1 MATLKKRLRQMN
13 GSGGYNIIHLETS
26 SDVVLRSDGSTVEAG
41 VASKSDTDHKHSGAD
56 ITSGTVAAAR
66 LGTMTAATASMAGA
80 SGAVPAPAAGAQ
92 AKFLRGDATW
102 QVPTNTVACAYCG
115 TAAATAAKA
124 ASCSGYVLLNKSWL
138 IVTIAAANT
147 AVSAITL
154 NVNSKGAK
162 PIYIN
167 GAASSASNYTLPA
180 GTYLVYYDGT
190 RYQFRTD
197 GVIPVPVDTVPT
209 ASSLRAVTSG
219 GLYTALY
226 KNLAI
231 NDWSHVTD
239 IKIDAYGNVWKK
251 FSDNTLWNL
260 VEVRNTDTIYY
271 IDQTNGNDNNVGCT
285 TSTAWKNP
293 IIVQNQ
299 FSGNGKAI
307 HQSCTGYA
315 FTEKFISDYDLRN
328 STETT
333 GIYFPSA
340 RHLPGIK
347 LDASGHTITSNDG
360 TNLFNLYAYGMNFT
374 IIADSLVGAF
384 TGSGPKY
391 LIRGNDLGMLTV
403 NVKHMTK
410 LSTCP
415 SQVYGIV
422 AVGNTRCRITTSP
435 KFSDLRCCVK
445 ASDCAYVGGDA
456 TDTTSTFTVTGE
468 GDIYYVYVASGG
480 ARIYLPEIS
489 GTATFNTR
497 YVAGQAARIFTD
509 TNEYRAGRYQ

>member
-1 MATLKKRLRQMN
+1 MATLKQRLTYKN
-13 GSGGYNIIHLETS
+13 TSGTYDTIHLET
-26 SDVVLRSDGSTVEAG
+26 E
-41 VASKSDTDHKHSGAD
+41 KSCIVDFPETMPPSEHTHSGAD

-66 LGTMTAATASMAGA
+66 LGTMTAATASAAGA

-92 AKFLRGDATW
+92 AKFLRGDGTW

-147 AVSAITL
+147 AASAITL
-154 NVNSKGAK
+154 NVNGTGAK

-167 GAASSASNYTLPA
+167 GAASSTSNYTLPA

-197 GVIPVPVDTVPT
+197 GVIPVPVDTIPT

-231 NDWSHVTD
+231 DDWSYVTD
-239 IKIDAYGNVWKK
+239 TKIDAYGNVWKK
-251 FSDNTLWNL
+251 FSDSTLWNL

-271 IDQTNGNDNNVGCT
+271 IDQTNGNDNNDGCT
-285 TSTAWKNP
+285 ASTAWKNP

-307 HQSCTGYA
+307 HRSCTGVSDI
-315 FTEKFISDYDLRN
+315 TEKFVSDYDLRN

-333 GIYFPSA
+333 GIYFASA
-340 RHLPGIK
+340 QRLPGIK

-360 TNLFNLYAYGMNFT
+360 SNLFNLYAYNMNVT

-391 LIRGNDLGMLTV
+391 LIRGNDLGMLKV
-403 NVKHMTK
+403 DVKHMTK

-422 AVGNTRCRITTSP
+422 AAGNTRCRITTSP
-435 KFSDLRCCVK
+435 KFSNLRLCVK
-445 ASDCAYVGGDA
+445 ASDGAYVGCDSE
-456 TDTTSTFTVTGE
+456 DTTSAFTVTGE
-468 GDIYYVYVASGG
+468 GDIYYVYAASGG
-480 ARIYLPEIS
+480 GRIYLPELS
-489 GTATFNTR
+489 GTATVNTR
-497 YVAGQAARIFTD
+497 YIVGQAARIFTG